1 MFQNLIY
8 GISPYITS
16 RLHADS
22 QYTYVT
28 YSIQSKI
35 KNTNTQKK
43 HIIFN
48 ACQDPPL

>member
-16 RLHADS
+16 RLHLNS
-22 QYTYVT
+22 QSPYAA

-35 KNTNTQKK
+35 KNTNMQKK
-43 HIIFN
+43 HFTFN
-48 ACQDPPL
+48 ACQDPPS